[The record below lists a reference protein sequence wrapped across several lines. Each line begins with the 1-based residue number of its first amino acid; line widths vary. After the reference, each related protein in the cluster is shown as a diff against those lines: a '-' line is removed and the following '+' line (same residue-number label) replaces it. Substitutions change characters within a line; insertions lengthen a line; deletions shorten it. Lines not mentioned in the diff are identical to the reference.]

1 VNHWGCLT
9 SFALP
14 NKVVDTFSKMVL
26 VGEYLALKILR
37 GDGSIDSQDAIGQ
50 ESQVFYGMKAERSD
64 SIDRDV

>member
-1 VNHWGCLT
+1 
-9 SFALP
+9 
-14 NKVVDTFSKMVL
+14 MVL